1 MFSFAVEE
9 KSCYLRNPIQIFAVV
24 KSSKTIFSIKFQL
37 RFVPDARWSGVSAR
51 RGHTSTEH
59 FLRPSII
66 DLTDRYFVY
75 LNKFGFLCEN
85 TSCFKKELMPQ
96 AVQFIEVHCE
106 QQVHIRSASDTSPS
120 VSPFNH
126 CRSLCCQRQ

>member
-1 MFSFAVEE
+1 MQEVLCRQFVLGGYNRILKKNVHFQMFSFAVEE
-9 KSCYLRNPIQIFAVV
+9 KSCYLQNPIQIFAVV

-85 TSCFKKELMPQ
+85 TSRFKKESNETLT
-96 AVQFIEVHCE
+96 
-106 QQVHIRSASDTSPS
+106 AS
-120 VSPFNH
+120 
-126 CRSLCCQRQ
+126 